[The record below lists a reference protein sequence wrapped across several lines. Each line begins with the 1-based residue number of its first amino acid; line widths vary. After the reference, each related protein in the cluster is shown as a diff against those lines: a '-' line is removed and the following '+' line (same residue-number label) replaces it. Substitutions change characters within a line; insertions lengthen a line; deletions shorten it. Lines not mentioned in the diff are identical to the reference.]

1 MEASMGTRSLR
12 IDENLVIQA
21 QRQAKVQHR
30 SINGQVE
37 YWAILGKAI
46 ASKISTADAF
56 AVTQGLKEIRLEPAR
71 NFSIEPETVLN
82 ELEKDR
88 AKGFSGKPV
97 TSAPFY
103 FEASVSHPGFLDKVD
118 TVTGERQ
125 TGKFQNGTFEAI

>member
-1 MEASMGTRSLR
+1 MGTRSLR

-37 YWAILGKAI
+37 YWATLGKAI

-56 AVTQGLKEIRLEPAR
+56 AVTQGLKEIRLVPTI
-71 NFSIEPETVLN
+71 NISIEPETVLN

-103 FEASVSHPGFLDKVD
+103 FEASASYPGCLDKVD
-118 TVTGERQ
+118 TLTGERQ
-125 TGKFQNGTFEAI
+125 TGRFQNGTFEKI

>member
-1 MEASMGTRSLR
+1 MGTRSVR

-71 NFSIEPETVLN
+71 NIFIEPETVLN

-97 TSAPFY
+97 TSAAFY
-103 FEASVSHPGFLDKVD
+103 FEASVSHPGLLDKVD

-125 TGKFQNGTFEAI
+125 TGRFQNGSFEAI

>member
-1 MEASMGTRSLR
+1 MGTRSLR
-12 IDENLVIQA
+12 IDENLVSQA

-37 YWAILGKAI
+37 YWATLGKAI
-46 ASKISTADAF
+46 ASKISAAEAF
-56 AVTQGLKEIRLEPAR
+56 AVTQGLKEIHLVSTRDI
-71 NFSIEPETVLN
+71 SIDPETVRN

-88 AKGFSGKPV
+88 EKGFFGKPA

-103 FEASVSHPGFLDKVD
+103 FEASVSHPCFLDKVD

-125 TGKFQNGTFEAI
+125 TGRFQNGIFETI